1 MSSGDNLGRYTYKT
15 FVDWLFK
22 RSPVTYFIGS
32 ALGVA
37 GLVLSGGVTVD
48 LSNDSIKLVYSNEI
62 TVISVVVVLVCLI
75 VSYGA
80 LKMQMKERY
89 SKLLGE
95 QESKLL
101 KEKHNLQSEH
111 ERNLEVLKAE
121 LELEKKKSAN
131 THANIGAASNHL
143 LKRIVRLERIF
154 AGYIGSARVQ
164 PKLIDGVQIDIYIA
178 GIINEQHKYR
188 CIYDGDKDLKSSWGQ
203 MLEYLDA
210 SQKAISSSFHGA
222 PLDVVPLSQA
232 ALYMSEYIKQISNSG
247 HEIAV

>member
-1 MSSGDNLGRYTYKT
+1 MSSEDNLGKYTYKA
-15 FVDWLFK
+15 FVDWLLK

-37 GLVLSGGVTVD
+37 GLVLSGGATVD
-48 LSNDSIKLVYSNEI
+48 LSNDSLKVVYSNEI
-62 TVISVVVVLVCLI
+62 TVISVVVALVCLFL
-75 VSYGA
+75 SYGA

-111 ERNLEVLKAE
+111 EKNLEVLKAE

-131 THANIGAASNHL
+131 THANIGTASNHL
-143 LKRIVRLERIF
+143 LKRIVRLEGIF

-164 PKLIDGVQIDIYIA
+164 PKLIDSVQIDIYIA
-178 GIINEQHKYR
+178 DTINEQCKYR
-188 CIYDGDKDLKSSWGQ
+188 YIYDGDEALKASWNQ
-203 MLEYLDA
+203 MLKYLDE

-232 ALYMSEYIKQISNSG
+232 ALYMSEYIKQVSSSG
-247 HEIAV
+247 HELAI